1 MPKNDWNQLGNDIKN
16 IVQDAIETG
25 DYGRLNRDLGGA
37 RWQPG
42 RQLLC
47 R

>member
-25 DYGRLNRDLGGA
+25 DYGRLNRDLGVTLENALGI
-37 RWQPG
+37 WQ
-42 RQLLC
+42 
-47 R
+47 